1 MQEELQKIEQRN
13 AQKMN
18 ILQNLE
24 EKLATMENDRQ
35 EKMVENAL
43 AKQKNLAFQSSER
56 ESNNFQTEDN
66 FSNAVRILY
75 CKHHSRS

>member
-24 EKLATMENDRQ
+24 EKLATMENARQ
-35 EKMVENAL
+35 EKMVEKAV
-43 AKQKNLAFQSSER
+43 AKQKNLAALSPER
-56 ESNNFQTEDN
+56 ESNNFENWGQ
-66 FSNAVRILY
+66 L
-75 CKHHSRS
+75 